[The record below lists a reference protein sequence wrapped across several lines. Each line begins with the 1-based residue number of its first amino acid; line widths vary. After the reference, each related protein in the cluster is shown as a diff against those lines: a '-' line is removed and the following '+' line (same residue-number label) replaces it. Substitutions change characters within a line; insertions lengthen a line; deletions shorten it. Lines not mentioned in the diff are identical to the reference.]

1 LPAEVQVGRIDGW
14 LLTTESGLP
23 ACYGRPP
30 PSGGLLR
37 FGGRHCRADP
47 RWDPAAEV
55 PGKLYG
61 ERGPSAPPL
70 THSVNDT
77 TNETGVDVRAI
88 ARRAALFAVIAIAAA
103 IGISAL
109 PGIDEVRDRLTGADP
124 RWLAAAAVCSVG
136 SMLGFVRALWAVF
149 DRIVPWRR
157 ALVLG
162 LAEQG
167 ANVLLPAGGAG
178 GPAFGAYVMRR
189 VGVPADLADQ
199 RHAAL
204 FLATSAVGMFALV
217 FAGVGEAVGLLPGDA
232 PLVATVLPAAGAA
245 ALIGLAIVYARL
257 APPPQPSGGRI
268 RHSLWRLRR
277 FVHDGVR
284 TTVELLRHGDRL
296 LVAGAI
302 GYYAFDMASLG
313 CAFQAFGGGAPPV
326 GIFILAYTLGHAG
339 ALVPT
344 PGGVGGTEGGL
355 IGMFV
360 AYGTPIDLAAAAVL
374 GYRVFQLG
382 LPAVLGAISL
392 LRIRYVLA
400 HPPPRELVA
409 ARFSR
414 AATRATAGDAED

>member
-1 LPAEVQVGRIDGW
+1 VAN
-14 LLTTESGLP
+14 TT
-23 ACYGRPP
+23 
-30 PSGGLLR
+30 
-37 FGGRHCRADP
+37 
-47 RWDPAAEV
+47 
-55 PGKLYG
+55 
-61 ERGPSAPPL
+61 
-70 THSVNDT
+70 NDT
-77 TNETGVDVRAI
+77 TNDTGVDVRAI
-88 ARRAALFAVIAIAAA
+88 ARRAALFAVIAVAAA
-103 IGISAL
+103 IAISAL
-109 PGIDEVRDRLTGADP
+109 PGVDEVRDRLTGADP
-124 RWLAAAAVCSVG
+124 LWLAATAACAIG

-204 FLATSAVGMFALV
+204 FLSTSAVGFFALV
-217 FAGVGEAVGLLPGDA
+217 FAGVGEAVGVLPGDA
-232 PLVATVLPAAGAA
+232 PLVATLVPAVGAAG
-245 ALIGLAIVYARL
+245 LIGLAIVYARL
-257 APPPQPSGGRI
+257 PPAREPAGGRI
-268 RHSLWRLRR
+268 RHSVWRLRR
-277 FVHDGVR
+277 FLHDGVR
-284 TTVELLRHGDRL
+284 TTVDLLQHGDRL
-296 LVAGAI
+296 LIFGAVS
-302 GYYAFDMASLG
+302 YYAFDMASLG
-313 CAFQAFGGGAPPV
+313 CAFQAFGGGSPPL

-339 ALVPT
+339 ALLPT

-360 AYGTPIDLAAAAVL
+360 AYGTPLDLAAAAVV

-409 ARFSR
+409 ERF
-414 AATRATAGDAED
+414 AATRVRAAGDAPE